1 MEEQFYTIEVDGRQV
16 AEYVPLEY
24 AIIFTQAIFEKF
36 YAMPGL
42 KVDIERMNL
51 HTEDNCHE

>member
-24 AIIFTQAIFEKF
+24 AILFTQAIFEKF
-36 YAMPGL
+36 YAMPNL

-51 HTEDNCHE
+51 HTEDSCNE